1 MLKRLLLIAI
11 ALLLAL
17 PALAQPQHSPGT
29 EAMAAFIAEARAA
42 DWLQIAPADALDFI
56 DTIAP
61 FVLDVRNPD
70 EFAAGHVEGA
80 VLIPLGELDARI
92 AELPQDL
99 DTPMLVYCKVGIRG
113 NFGLAYLK
121 MLGFTNVRNIRGGID
136 AWTAAGLPVVT
147 P

>member
-17 PALAQPQHSPGT
+17 PAFAQPQHSPAT

-42 DWLQIAPADALDFI
+42 GWLQIAPAEALDFI
-56 DTIAP
+56 DAIAP

-80 VLIPLGELDARI
+80 VLIPLAELDARI
-92 AELPQDL
+92 AELPQSL

-113 NFGLAYLK
+113 NFGLVYLK
-121 MLGFTNVRNIRGGID
+121 MLGFTNVRNVRGGID
-136 AWTAAGLPVVT
+136 AWIAAGLPVVT